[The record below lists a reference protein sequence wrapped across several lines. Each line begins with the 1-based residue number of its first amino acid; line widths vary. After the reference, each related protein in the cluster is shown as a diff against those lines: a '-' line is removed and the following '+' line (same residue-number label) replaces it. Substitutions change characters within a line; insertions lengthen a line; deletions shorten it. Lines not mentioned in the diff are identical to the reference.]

1 MQTGRPTMTIES
13 KTSRAAASL
22 LYSLAVVT
30 MWMYLVLALI
40 EDGSHVF

>member
-1 MQTGRPTMTIES
+1 MKRES

-30 MWMYLVLALI
+30 MWMYLVLVLI
-40 EDGSHVF
+40 EEGNSVF